1 MLLLFPYDLEPAN
14 YQFYTNYPENKEGL
28 IMCEELFKAVL
39 FCTRCN
45 QEAVH
50 DIEYNNKLIVRISCE
65 ECGKTIGPYRQITA
79 NPLPSHLT
87 HKTTITSSSSAC
99 DTSKT
104 TDAKPEKLPRSS
116 SFQSYG
122 ELLFSRI
129 ITKPS
134 RLNQEIHKDLTTFLF
149 SIPVRFMTKP
159 VRIAKEY
166 RTLKDVL
173 HK

>member
-1 MLLLFPYDLEPAN
+1 MC
-14 YQFYTNYPENKEGL
+14 KES
-28 IMCEELFKAVL
+28 FKAVL
-39 FCTRCN
+39 FCMGCN

-79 NPLPSHLT
+79 NPLPSYLT
-87 HKTTITSSSSAC
+87 HKTTITSSSSIG
-99 DTSKT
+99 DTPKSAEN
-104 TDAKPEKLPRSS
+104 AKAEKSPRSQ

-134 RLNQEIHKDLTTFLF
+134 RLNQEIHKDLATFLF

-166 RTLKDVL
+166 RTLKNVL
-173 HK
+173 HR

>member
-1 MLLLFPYDLEPAN
+1 M
-14 YQFYTNYPENKEGL
+14 
-28 IMCEELFKAVL
+28 MCEEFFKAVL

-50 DIEYNNKLIVRISCE
+50 DIEYNNKLIVRITCE

-79 NPLPSHLT
+79 NPLPSNLT
-87 HKTTITSSSSAC
+87 HKTTITASSATS
-99 DTSKT
+99 DTPKPAENT
-104 TDAKPEKLPRSS
+104 KPEKSPRSP

-129 ITKPS
+129 ISKPS
-134 RLNQEIHKDLTTFLF
+134 RLNQEMHKDLTTFLF

-166 RTLKDVL
+166 RTLKDAL

>member
-1 MLLLFPYDLEPAN
+1 MC
-14 YQFYTNYPENKEGL
+14 KESY
-28 IMCEELFKAVL
+28 KAVL
-39 FCTRCN
+39 YCLRCN
-45 QEAVH
+45 QDAVH
-50 DIEYNNKLIVRISCE
+50 DIEYNNKLIVQISCE
-65 ECGKTIGPYRQITA
+65 ECGKTIGPLRQITA

-87 HKTTITSSSSAC
+87 HKTTIISASSTN
-99 DTSKT
+99 DTPQPTNSR
-104 TDAKPEKLPRSS
+104 PEKPVRTTP
-116 SFQSYG
+116 FQSYG

-129 ITKPS
+129 ISKPS

-173 HK
+173 NK

>member
-1 MLLLFPYDLEPAN
+1 MC
-14 YQFYTNYPENKEGL
+14 KESY
-28 IMCEELFKAVL
+28 KAVL
-39 FCTRCN
+39 YCLRCN
-45 QEAVH
+45 EEAVH
-50 DIEYNNKLIVRISCE
+50 DIEYDNKLIVQISCE
-65 ECGKTIGPYRQITA
+65 ECGKTIGPYKQITA

-87 HKTTITSSSSAC
+87 HKTTIISASASSE
-99 DTSKT
+99 TPEPFEKT
-104 TDAKPEKLPRSS
+104 KPEKSLRTSS
-116 SFQSYG
+116 HPSYG

-134 RLNQEIHKDLTTFLF
+134 RLNQEIHKDLATFLF

-166 RTLKDVL
+166 RTLKDVS

>member
-1 MLLLFPYDLEPAN
+1 M
-14 YQFYTNYPENKEGL
+14 
-28 IMCEELFKAVL
+28 MCEEFFKAVL

-50 DIEYNNKLIVRISCE
+50 DIEYNNKLIVRITCE

-87 HKTTITSSSSAC
+87 HKTTITASSAAS
-99 DTSKT
+99 DTPKPAEN
-104 TDAKPEKLPRSS
+104 AKPEKSLRCL

-129 ITKPS
+129 ISKPS
-134 RLNQEIHKDLTTFLF
+134 RLNQEMHKDLTTFLF

>member
-1 MLLLFPYDLEPAN
+1 M
-14 YQFYTNYPENKEGL
+14 
-28 IMCEELFKAVL
+28 MCEEFFKAVL

-50 DIEYNNKLIVRISCE
+50 DIEYNNKLIVRITCE

-87 HKTTITSSSSAC
+87 HKTTITASSATN
-99 DTSKT
+99 DTPKPAENT
-104 TDAKPEKLPRSS
+104 KPEKSPRSP

-134 RLNQEIHKDLTTFLF
+134 RLNQEMHKDLTTFLF

>member
-1 MLLLFPYDLEPAN
+1 MC
-14 YQFYTNYPENKEGL
+14 KES
-28 IMCEELFKAVL
+28 FKAVL
-39 FCTRCN
+39 FCLRCN
-45 QEAVH
+45 QEALH
-50 DIEYNNKLIVRISCE
+50 DIEYKNKLIVQISCE

-87 HKTTITSSSSAC
+87 HKTTIISASAITDPPQQSENIKSEKSSRTS
-99 DTSKT
+99 
-104 TDAKPEKLPRSS
+104 P
-116 SFQSYG
+116 FQSYG

-134 RLNQEIHKDLTTFLF
+134 RLSQEIHKDLTTFLF

-173 HK
+173 HR

>member
-1 MLLLFPYDLEPAN
+1 M
-14 YQFYTNYPENKEGL
+14 
-28 IMCEELFKAVL
+28 MCEEFFKAVL

-50 DIEYNNKLIVRISCE
+50 DIEYNNKLIVRITCE

-79 NPLPSHLT
+79 NPLPSNLT
-87 HKTTITSSSSAC
+87 HKTTITASSATS
-99 DTSKT
+99 DTL
-104 TDAKPEKLPRSS
+104 KPAENTKSEKSPRSP

-129 ITKPS
+129 ISKPS
-134 RLNQEIHKDLTTFLF
+134 RLNQEMHKDLTTFLV

-166 RTLKDVL
+166 RTLKDAL

>member
-1 MLLLFPYDLEPAN
+1 MC
-14 YQFYTNYPENKEGL
+14 KET
-28 IMCEELFKAVL
+28 FKAVL
-39 FCTRCN
+39 FCLHCN

-50 DIEYNNKLIVRISCE
+50 DIEYNNKLIVQISCE

-87 HKTTITSSSSAC
+87 HKTTITSSLSVD
-99 DTSKT
+99 DTPQLT
-104 TDAKPEKLPRSS
+104 ENAKFEKSPRSS
-116 SFQSYG
+116 SCQSYG

-134 RLNQEIHKDLTTFLF
+134 RLSQEIHKDLKTFLF

-166 RTLKDVL
+166 RTLKDVS